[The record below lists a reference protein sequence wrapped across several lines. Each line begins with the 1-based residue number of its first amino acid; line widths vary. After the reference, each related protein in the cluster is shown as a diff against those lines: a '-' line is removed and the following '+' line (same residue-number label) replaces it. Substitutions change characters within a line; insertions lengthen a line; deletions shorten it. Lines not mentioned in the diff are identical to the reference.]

1 MKFSVPFAL
10 ILLMVTACAFGWSTK
25 EHVDLTRLAIADL
38 IDREDIP
45 ADMKAWLREAAV
57 QVMLPCEVQADF
69 IHKRHGV
76 FPRGVDGIAYWAA
89 MPDLVAD
96 SSRPTDL
103 VQPYGV
109 PERSLH
115 FIDLELFNPDADRQ
129 KFMVDL
135 SGRPAIDAFP
145 RDMSDPRYR
154 QAGMLPFRVEECQ
167 RRLVLAL
174 REGRLT
180 DQESVYPRD
189 EHAGKWAGYLAHYL
203 ADAAQPHHGTVD
215 YKSASFFPDHA
226 SPPNV
231 HAAMEYLLVDDEQ
244 NDLIDL
250 RTEVWDEML
259 RCLESLPIDAQA
271 GDPWARVLNRVW
283 ESYATLPL
291 IGEAAASAWEPVEGG
306 GRFDLPMMYHF
317 TGRVDGKKTTVA
329 QMKAR
334 QLALAVRDIQGYW
347 LQAWR
352 EAHAQ

>member
-1 MKFSVPFAL
+1 MKFSVPFVL
-10 ILLMVTACAFGWSTK
+10 VLLLSSVCAFGWSTK

-38 IDREDIP
+38 IDREETP
-45 ADMKAWLREAAV
+45 AEMKAWLCEAAV
-57 QVMLPCEVQADF
+57 KVMSPCEVRADF

-115 FIDLELFNPDADRQ
+115 FIDLELFNPDNQRQ
-129 KFMVDL
+129 TFLPDL
-135 SGRPAIDAFP
+135 SGRPGMDAFP
-145 RDMSDPRYR
+145 RDMSDARYR

-180 DQESVYPRD
+180 DAAGVYPRD

-203 ADAAQPHHGTVD
+203 ADATQPHHGTVD
-215 YKSASFFPDHA
+215 YKSASFFPDVT
-226 SPPNV
+226 SPPNI
-231 HAAMEYLLVDDEQ
+231 HAAMEYLLSDDEQ
-244 NDLIDL
+244 NDLLDL
-250 RTEVWDEML
+250 RTEVWDEMVRQL
-259 RCLESLPIDAQA
+259 AELPIDGEAN
-271 GDPWARVLNRVW
+271 DPWARVLGRVW
-283 ESYATLPL
+283 ESYAALPL
-291 IGEAAASAWEPVEGG
+291 IGEAAVSAWEPTEGG
-306 GRFDLPMMYHF
+306 SRFDLRTMYHF
-317 TGRVDGKKTTVA
+317 SGNIEGKPTTVS

-334 QLALAVRDIQGYW
+334 QLALAIRDIQGYW
-347 LQAWR
+347 LSAWR
-352 EAHAQ
+352 EAHAE